1 MLVIIK
7 LGSRLLVE
15 NYCPSLLLSLN
26 DPFIDSNMLAKA
38 QTLLLDLKKFNLD
51 YYKDDD
57 NLDFYKSKS
66 TIVRQFPKTMIIIAT
81 KDPFR
86 DEGYILTDFLLR
98 HNVNVKLREFLYY
111 CHGVVSFPF
120 HLNYNSQN
128 DENEEIEGKNFIMEV
143 FGEQNQ

>member
-66 TIVRQFPKTMIIIAT
+66 TIVSQ
-81 KDPFR
+81 
-86 DEGYILTDFLLR
+86 
-98 HNVNVKLREFLYY
+98 RENITWETF
-111 CHGVVSFPF
+111 S
-120 HLNYNSQN
+120 
-128 DENEEIEGKNFIMEV
+128 IK
-143 FGEQNQ
+143 